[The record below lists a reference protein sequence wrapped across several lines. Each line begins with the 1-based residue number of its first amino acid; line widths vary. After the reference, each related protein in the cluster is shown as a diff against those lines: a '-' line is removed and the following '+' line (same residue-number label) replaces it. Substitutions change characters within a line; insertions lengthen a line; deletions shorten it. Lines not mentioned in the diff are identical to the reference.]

1 MIHHTIAFVD
11 ITTLHLAFVTFT
23 IDIYRTD
30 AAIWIQTE
38 TTTVWQDQSRGT
50 GYQQMAAT
58 NTAESFTTVASTVHN
73 EVNVGLKNLVS
84 AFNTSSYIGDCSDLQ
99 DHTDAD
105 VFQFI
110 SYDSE
115 LTPELIKTAWE
126 LYGKFNTFIQT
137 ALWFFC
143 TENITVGHD
152 VIPMARIY
160 AHNFTEFVVRLNG
173 STAAIGEV
181 AVFDTVA
188 DLYRT
193 SIEHV
198 ESVRELVEQLTE
210 MISVENKID
219 E

>member
-1 MIHHTIAFVD
+1 MMESKYHVGTRS
-11 ITTLHLAFVTFT
+11 TLRCKLKRKQRPPAVGRYLYALTKP
-23 IDIYRTD
+23 RGD
-30 AAIWIQTE
+30 AALE
-38 TTTVWQDQSRGT
+38 SGL
-50 GYQQMAAT
+50 AA
-58 NTAESFTTVASTVHN
+58 AEGRVLCA
-73 EVNVGLKNLVS
+73 EALNVSLDNLVS
-84 AFNTSSYIGDCSDLQ
+84 AFNVSSYIGDCSDLQ
-99 DHTDAD
+99 EDTDAD
-105 VFQFI
+105 EFQFI